1 MRQFT
6 KDEFLRLIGHL
17 NSTDPT
23 TPAYL
28 TLLQSIEC
36 FDSIANTIDE
46 IDRLRDVD
54 LSQGE
59 YQEGQIVHVVGVNP
73 ITKQETTPVV
83 EETKSVPVTDKYEEE
98 HRDPPPAPVE
108 EKKEEKTYDASEVRK
123 ALVAARARGVDS
135 KEVLAGFGVSHFQEL
150 PASKYGALMDAL
162 ELL

>member
-6 KDEFLRLIGHL
+6 KDEFLRLIGYL
-17 NSTDPT
+17 GNTNPT
-23 TPAYL
+23 SQEYL
-28 TLLQSIEC
+28 TLLHSIEC

-46 IDRLRDVD
+46 IDRLREVD
-54 LSQGE
+54 LSGGE
-59 YQEGQIVHVVGVNP
+59 YPEGQIVQVVGVNP
-73 ITKQETTPVV
+73 ITKQETPAEVEEIKPVV
-83 EETKSVPVTDKYEEE
+83 EEPD
-98 HRDPPPAPVE
+98 PPAPAE
-108 EKKEEKTYDASEVRK
+108 EPKGEKTYDASEVRK